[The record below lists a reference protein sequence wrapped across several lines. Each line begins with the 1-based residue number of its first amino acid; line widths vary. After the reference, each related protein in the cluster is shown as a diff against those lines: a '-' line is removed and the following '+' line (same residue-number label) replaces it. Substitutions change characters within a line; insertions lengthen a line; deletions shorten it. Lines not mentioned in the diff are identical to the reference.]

1 MKKYL
6 LDSDIITYLE
16 EKDSIFHA
24 SVKSNL
30 SRLADDDEVYIS
42 VLTLYEMH
50 YGIAFVKEDLEKYK
64 KFLAVQKS
72 VQRRFPILPL
82 SEKGAQIYG
91 EIKSA
96 YRKNT
101 GIKKKPIKQH
111 DVDFIL
117 TSTAIEYGLVIV
129 SNDSIF
135 QKLKK
140 LFPTLQVENWTKIH

>member
-16 EKDSIFHA
+16 EKESMFHA

-30 SRLADDDEVYIS
+30 SRLSDDEEVYIS

-50 YGIAFVKEDLEKYK
+50 YGMSFVKGDPGKYRK
-64 KFLAVQKS
+64 LLAVQKS
-72 VQRRFPILPL
+72 IKSRFPILPL
-82 SEKGAQIYG
+82 SERGAQIYG
-91 EIKSA
+91 EIKSL

-129 SNDSIF
+129 SNDNIF
-135 QKLKK
+135 QKLRE
-140 LFPTLQVENWTKIH
+140 LFPDLQVENWAKGI